1 MSVSETPTGGSA
13 PSKNRNLLVRAIS
26 GFTLLPVVLFLI
38 WKGSWWAGGLLA
50 VAAAVNTFEYY
61 NMVWKRAGGPLSIL
75 GIALSGVLPLLP
87 LLAPHRPWEAAFWL
101 LASFMMAAWALVLMR
116 GPHEDAPT
124 RVSHLVTGVLYG
136 GSGMAAMAAVR
147 IIPHDGLA
155 FAVAAMTITW
165 GNDTAAYFAGRF
177 FGKRKLAPTV
187 SPNKTWEGFFGGM
200 AGSVG
205 GMFIARG
212 FFFPQLTVLDC
223 LVLGLGGSILGP
235 LGDLCESL
243 IKRTYKVK
251 DSGRS
256 IPGHGGFLDRLDA
269 MLFNALW
276 VFLYVEFLRP

>member
-1 MSVSETPTGGSA
+1 MSSTASGGPA

-26 GFTLLPVVLFLI
+26 GFTLLPVVLFLM
-38 WKGSWWAGGLLA
+38 WKGSWWSGALLG
-50 VAAAVNTFEYY
+50 VAAAVNTGEYY
-61 NMVWKRAGGPLSIL
+61 HMVWKRIREPLPIL
-75 GIALSGVLPLLP
+75 GILIAGLLPFLPLLSKE
-87 LLAPHRPWEAAFWL
+87 RPWEAAFWL
-101 LASFMMAAWALVLMR
+101 LASFMIVAWALILLR

-136 GSGMAAMAAVR
+136 SAGMAALAAVR

-165 GNDTAAYFAGRF
+165 ANDTSAYFAGRM

-187 SPNKTWEGFFGGM
+187 SPNKTWEGFYGGM
-200 AGSVG
+200 VGSVG

-212 FFFPQLTVLDC
+212 FFFPQLTVVDC
-223 LVLGLGGSILGP
+223 LVLGLGGSVLGP

-243 IKRTYKVK
+243 IKRTYGAK

-276 VFLYVEFLRP
+276 VFVYVEFLRG